1 MTTTYTTTQISE
13 DYFHV
18 EGDGFELNYILF
30 EDEDVI
36 YVERI
41 DVDEDVRGQG
51 IGTQILRELARE
63 FHAVFAAPEGEDC
76 QGFFAHIGDDAY
88 EMSAHLI
95 DELGLWAIDQGYGI
109 YEI

>member
-1 MTTTYTTTQISE
+1 MTTHTTTQISD
-13 DYFHV
+13 DYYHV
-18 EGDGFELNYILF
+18 AGDGFDLNYILF

-51 IGTQILRELARE
+51 IGTAVLRQLAKE
-63 FHAVFAAPEGEDC
+63 FYAVFVAPENATSKGYFE
-76 QGFFAHIGDDAY
+76 HIGEDAY